1 MAAMTFDEYFQ
12 SVNGKGVDFDGNYGV
27 QCFDLVNDYAVKVL
41 GCKPFIGMCAWE
53 IYENFGAQPSA
64 ARFTRIANTLDFVP
78 KKGDIVVWA
87 KSLNGKAGHCGI
99 ATGEGSTTWF
109 KSYEQN
115 WTGRNDPCTIIKHDY
130 SHVLGVLRPKEQGS
144 ITGKAA
150 KQVVIKGIDVSM
162 HQGSIDFAKVKSD
175 GVKYVIIRCNN
186 WSNAKN
192 CVEKDPYFEQNYK
205 AAKAAGLDVG
215 LYYFTWECS
224 VAGAMRDAELCLSYI
239 KGKKFEY
246 PLYFDLEWQKAFA
259 QGRQVC
265 DGMVKAFCDTL
276 ENAGYFSGLYI
287 SRSPL
292 QSYISTDVAGR
303 YSLWVAE
310 YGSKCNYDG
319 LYGMWQYSSTGR
331 ISGINVNV
339 DLDECYV
346 DYPMLI
352 KSGGF
357 NGYPKQDALKELDT
371 EGFKRGDKSLG
382 VYYLKQRLKALGYKL
397 DDTCGFGSGTEQAV
411 NKLLTLWGYKPN
423 GVAGKKFAEFVM
435 K

>member
-1 MAAMTFDEYFQ
+1 MAATTFDEYFRT
-12 SVNGKGVDFDGNYGV
+12 VNDKGIDFDGNYGV

-78 KKGDIVVWA
+78 KKGDIIVWA

-115 WTGRNDPCTIIKHDY
+115 WTGRNDPCTVVKHDY
-130 SHVLGVLRPKEQGS
+130 SHVLGVLRPKEQGN

-150 KQVVIKGIDVSM
+150 KQVTVKGIDVSM
-162 HQGSIDFAKVKSD
+162 HQGSIDFAKVRAD
-175 GVKYVIIRCNN
+175 GVKFVIIRCNN
-186 WSNAKN
+186 WNNAKN

-205 AAKAAGLDVG
+205 QAKAAGLDVG
-215 LYYFTWECS
+215 VYYFTWECS
-224 VAGAMRDAELCLSYI
+224 VAGAMRDAELCISYI

-246 PLYFDLEWQKAFA
+246 PIYFDLEWQKAFQ

-276 ENAGYFSGLYI
+276 ENAGYFGGLYI

-292 QSYISTDVAGR
+292 QSYISPDVAGR
-303 YSLWVAE
+303 YSLWIAE
-310 YGSKCNYDG
+310 YGSICNYDG
-319 LYGMWQYSSTGR
+319 LYGMWQYSSTGK
-331 ISGINVNV
+331 
-339 DLDECYV
+339 V
-346 DYPMLI
+346 DYPALI

-382 VYYLKQRLKALGYKL
+382 VYYLKQRLKALGYKV
-397 DDTCGFGSGTEQAV
+397 DDTYGFGGGTEQAV

-423 GVAGKKFAEFVM
+423 GIAGKKFAEFVM